1 MKIGEL
7 FGNVNEDEH
16 KTYVIAEIGI
26 NHEGSVDR
34 CAKMI
39 RASASAGA
47 DAIKLQTVDA
57 SRCYAPDT
65 ESYKV
70 FSEAAL
76 TEAETANMFQLAR
89 DCGVDAFTTS
99 GDLQT
104 LKWVDRLNPAA
115 HKISSGLLSCTP
127 IVKEACKFG
136 RPVLMST
143 GMSGTATIDQSVE
156 IARQSGCQ
164 TALFQCTSLYP
175 CPIEKLDLSAI
186 DGLNKRYRVPTGFS
200 DHSLGVHM
208 APLAV
213 AAGARLI
220 EKHITFDKNRSGFD
234 HFISLEPDE
243 FAEMVTLVRQAETAM
258 GQADKTVD
266 DVIFEQA
273 QQFERRLAA
282 AHDLPAG
289 HVLTTDDLLFLRFS
303 QNSDAIYS
311 YEASSVLN
319 RQTNKSI
326 SAGQPIEW
334 QNLS

>member
-7 FGNVNEDEH
+7 FDNVNKDEH
-16 KTYVIAEIGI
+16 KTYVIAEIGV
-26 NHEGSVDR
+26 NHEGSVDS
-34 CAKMI
+34 CAEMI

-47 DAIKLQTVDA
+47 DAVKLQTVDA

-89 DCGVDAFTTS
+89 NCGVDVFTTS

-143 GMSGTATIDQSVE
+143 GMSSTAMIDQSVE
-156 IARQSGCQ
+156 IVRQSGCQ

-234 HFISLEPDE
+234 HSISLGKDE

-266 DVIFEQA
+266 DVIVEQA

-289 HVLTTDDLLFLRFS
+289 HVITIDDLLFLRFS

-311 YEASSVLN
+311 HEASSVVN
-319 RQTNKSI
+319 RQINKSI

>member
-7 FGNVNEDEH
+7 FDEENTDEN
-16 KTYVIAEIGI
+16 KTYLIAEIGI

-34 CAKMI
+34 CAELI
-39 RASASAGA
+39 RASARAGA
-47 DAIKLQTVDA
+47 DAIKLQTVDT

-70 FSEAAL
+70 FSEAVL
-76 TEAETANMFQLAR
+76 TEVETANMFQLAR

-127 IVKEACKFG
+127 IVKEACRFG

-143 GMSGTATIDQSVE
+143 GMSGTTTIDQSVE
-156 IARQSGCQ
+156 IARHLGCQ

-186 DGLNKRYRVPTGFS
+186 GGLCERYRVPTGFS
-200 DHSLGVHM
+200 DHSLGVNM

-220 EKHITFDKNRSGFD
+220 EKHITFDKNRLSFD
-234 HFISLEPDE
+234 HSISLEADE

-266 DVIFEQA
+266 DVIMKQA
-273 QQFERRLAA
+273 QKFERRLAA

-289 HVLTTDDLLFLRFS
+289 HVLTIDDLAFMRFS
-303 QNSDAIYS
+303 QNVDAIYS
-311 YEASSVLN
+311 YEASSVVN
-319 RQTNKSI
+319 RQTKKSI
-326 SAGQPIEW
+326 SAGQFIKW

>member
-7 FGNVNEDEH
+7 FDNVNDGEH

-34 CAKMI
+34 CAEMI

-57 SRCYAPDT
+57 SRCYARDT
-65 ESYKV
+65 KSYKV

-76 TEAETANMFQLAR
+76 TEAETMNMFQLAR

-104 LKWVDRLNPAA
+104 LKWVDRLSPAA
-115 HKISSGLLSCTP
+115 HKISSGLLSCIP
-127 IVKEACKFG
+127 IVKEACKLG

-143 GMSGTATIDQSVE
+143 GMSGIATIDQSVE

-175 CPIEKLDLSAI
+175 CPIKKLDLSTIA
-186 DGLNKRYRVPTGFS
+186 GLSKRYRVPTGFS
-200 DHSLGVHM
+200 DHSLGVNM

-234 HFISLEPDE
+234 HSISLETDE
-243 FAEMVTLVRQAETAM
+243 FAEMVTLVRQAETAL

-282 AHDLPAG
+282 AHDLPEG
-289 HVLTTDDLLFLRFS
+289 HVLTIDDLLFMRFS
-303 QNSDAIYS
+303 KNVDAI
-311 YEASSVLN
+311 SSCDTDAVLD
-319 RQTNKSI
+319 RQTNSSI
-326 SAGQPIEW
+326 SAGQSIKW
-334 QNLS
+334 QYLS

>member
-1 MKIGEL
+1 MP
-7 FGNVNEDEH
+7 
-16 KTYVIAEIGI
+16 
-26 NHEGSVDR
+26 
-34 CAKMI
+34 
-39 RASASAGA
+39 
-47 DAIKLQTVDA
+47 
-57 SRCYAPDT
+57 PDT

-89 DCGVDAFTTS
+89 NCGVDVFTTS

-143 GMSGTATIDQSVE
+143 GMSSTAMIDQSVE
-156 IARQSGCQ
+156 IVRQSGCQ

-234 HFISLEPDE
+234 HSISLEKDE

-266 DVIFEQA
+266 DVIVEQA

-289 HVLTTDDLLFLRFS
+289 HVITIDDLLFLRFS

-311 YEASSVLN
+311 HEASSVVN
-319 RQTNKSI
+319 RQINKSI